1 MKGINKNGVIWVK
14 QGNRTTCFYN
24 LSNDVEI
31 SRTFV
36 NMSVKAIQNLTG
48 TQLLN
53 VQKINIF
60 KQQKT

>member
-24 LSNDVEI
+24 LSSDVEI
-31 SRTFV
+31 SKTFV

-53 VQKINIF
+53 VQKNNIF
-60 KQQKT
+60 KEQKT